1 MAIVLALIIPL
12 LTAFSFPLRSQAAPE
27 GPQVTRLFQAAPTAY
42 RVLVFSK
49 TAGFRHDAIG
59 VGTQAIRDLGS
70 ANGFTVDASEDA
82 TIFSDAG
89 LAPYSAVVWLLT
101 TGDALDD
108 NQQAAFERFIRAGK
122 GYIGVHSASD
132 TEYTWPWY
140 GDLVGAWFASHPAIQ
155 TANVEVADHDHPST
169 AHLADTWRREDE
181 WYNYR
186 TNPRATT
193 HVLATLDEGSYTGGS
208 MGADHPLVWCQRF
221 DGGRSWYTGMGHT
234 QASYADPAFRQ
245 HLLGGIE
252 WAAGA
257 KQGNCDASDP
267 ASFEKIVLDQNVN
280 DSLIEP
286 MDLDILPD
294 GRVIYVTRRGVV
306 KIWRPTSNNAVVAA
320 TVPVSTQFEDGL
332 SGIAQ
337 DPNFASN
344 GWVYL
349 YYMASDAQMA
359 RVSRFTLSGDTLALS
374 TEVKIIEWPVLRG
387 NGHTGGGM
395 AFDENGNLFVATG
408 DNNGATG
415 YVQPASLNTSA
426 NTNDLR
432 GKILRIKPG
441 AAGGYTVPAG
451 NMYAPGTA
459 KTRAEVY
466 AMGFRNPYRIAYDA
480 ERKRLYVGD
489 VGPDAGTDGAEGPR
503 GYDEF
508 IIVDGPGFHGW
519 PMCVADNKNYT
530 GYNCAAPVNSSPGN
544 TGLQN
549 LPAAK
554 PAWIWYHGGEAA
566 PFPEMGSGSRTALAG
581 AVYHYNPNN
590 PSTRKLPSYYDDTV
604 FLLEFS
610 RNWIREAKLDSAG
623 GLLKINPVA
632 QNISLNAPIAM
643 DIGPDGAIY
652 LLEYAGW
659 FNGSSNTR
667 LSRINYK
674 GSQSGQSP
682 LAEASSTPDSGK
694 APLVVQFSSAGSV
707 DPDGGALTYAW
718 DFDGNGTTDSTAA
731 NPSYTYTA
739 LGTYN
744 ARLTVTDPASLTAS
758 VTVPIV
764 VGNSRPVVNI
774 TIPPD
779 GGFFEW
785 GGSLPYQ
792 ITVSD
797 AEDGSTAAGTIDCS
811 RVVLQAAVGHD
822 VHAHPLQQV
831 SGCSGT
837 FAIPVSVHSDTE
849 NVFLILSASYV
860 DKGSPALTGSKN
872 LTLQPKRKQAEHFS
886 NQNGVQVLPAID
898 QAGGLSEVVGID
910 PGDWLE
916 FTPINFQNMTGVR
929 YRVASQAGGTIELRL
944 DSPTG
949 TLLSS
954 LTLPANQGHA
964 DVSAPLAA
972 SSGTHKIYIVFK
984 GSGANLFRLNWIDF
998 SGAGVSGSGPPPTAT
1013 PTFTPCNMVY
1023 NVAAGKPS
1031 SASSGTPGP
1040 AFDGNTASR
1049 WESAWSDPQWIQVDL
1064 GSVQS
1069 ICRVVLNW
1077 EGAYASTYQIQASV
1091 DGATWS
1097 TLKSVTGGDG
1107 GIDDHT
1113 GLAGSGRYLRMY
1125 GTARGTGYGYSLWEF
1140 EAYTGSS
1147 GPTPTPGT
1155 PTLTPTPS
1163 STATPTSGPGGC
1175 GTANVAQGKAAT
1187 TSSTENAGTPAS
1199 AAVDGSAT
1207 TRWSSAWSDPQ
1218 WLQIDLGSVQPVCRV
1233 NLSWEYAFGSAYQ
1246 IQVSNDGAAW
1256 TTLRSVTGG
1265 DGGTDDLTGLA
1276 GSGRYVRIYGTTR
1289 GTQYGYSLWEFQ
1301 VYVGTSGPTA
1311 TPPPTATSTPP
1322 PSATPTTCGT
1332 ANAAQGK
1339 AATTSST
1346 ENAGTPAS
1354 AAVDG
1359 NAGTRWSS
1367 AWSDPQW
1374 LQIDLGAPQTICRVN
1389 LSWEAAYGSA
1399 YQIQVSN
1406 DGAAW
1411 TTLRSVTGG
1420 DGGTD
1425 DLTGLS
1431 GSGRYVRIY
1440 GTTRATQWGYSLWEF
1455 QVFTR

>member
-1 MAIVLALIIPL
+1 
-12 LTAFSFPLRSQAAPE
+12 
-27 GPQVTRLFQAAPTAY
+27 
-42 RVLVFSK
+42 
-49 TAGFRHDAIG
+49 
-59 VGTQAIRDLGS
+59 
-70 ANGFTVDASEDA
+70 
-82 TIFSDAG
+82 
-89 LAPYSAVVWLLT
+89 
-101 TGDALDD
+101 
-108 NQQAAFERFIRAGK
+108 
-122 GYIGVHSASD
+122 
-132 TEYTWPWY
+132 
-140 GDLVGAWFASHPAIQ
+140 
-155 TANVEVADHDHPST
+155 
-169 AHLADTWRREDE
+169 
-181 WYNYR
+181 
-186 TNPRATT
+186 
-193 HVLATLDEGSYTGGS
+193 
-208 MGADHPLVWCQRF
+208 
-221 DGGRSWYTGMGHT
+221 MGHT
-234 QASYADPAFRQ
+234 QASYAEPAFRK

-257 KQGNCDASDP
+257 RPGNCDASDP
-267 ASFEKIVLDQNVN
+267 ASFEKVVLDQNVN

-320 TVPVSTQFEDGL
+320 TLPVSVQFEDGL
-332 SGIAQ
+332 AGIVQ
-337 DPNFASN
+337 DPGFASN

-349 YYMASDAQMA
+349 YYMASDVQMA
-359 RVSRFTLSGDTLALS
+359 RVARFTLSGDTIALAS
-374 TEVKIIEWPVLRG
+374 EVKIIEWPVLRG

-395 AFDENGNLFVATG
+395 AFDESGNLFVATG

-426 NTNDLR
+426 NSNDLR
-432 GKILRIKPG
+432 GKILRIKPL
-441 AAGGYTVPAG
+441 AAGGYSVPNG
-451 NMYAPGTA
+451 NMFAPGTA
-459 KTRAEVY
+459 KTQPEIY

-508 IIVDGPGFHGW
+508 NIVDSPGFHGW
-519 PMCVADNKNYT
+519 PMCVADNKSYT
-530 GYNCAAPVNSSPGN
+530 GYNCAAPVNTSPGN

-566 PFPEMGSGSRTALAG
+566 PFPEMGSGSRTAMAG
-581 AVYHYNPNN
+581 AIYHYNPNN

-632 QNISLNAPIAM
+632 QNITLNAPIAM

-674 GSQSGQSP
+674 GSQTGQAP
-682 LAEASSTPDSGK
+682 VVEASSTPDSGK
-694 APLVVQFSSAGSV
+694 APLVVQFSSAGSY

-718 DFDGNGTTDSTAA
+718 DFDGNGSIDSTAA
-731 NPSYTYTA
+731 NPTYTYAA

-764 VGNSRPVVNI
+764 VGNSRPVVSI

-792 ITVSD
+792 IAVSD
-797 AEDGSTAAGTIDCS
+797 AEDGSTGAGTIDCS

-837 FAIPVSVHSDTE
+837 FPIPPASHSDME
-849 NVFLILSASYV
+849 NVFLILSASYI

-872 LTLQPKRKQAEHFS
+872 LTLQPKRKQAEHYTS
-886 NQNGVQVLPAID
+886 QSGVQVLPSID

-916 FTPINFQNMTGVR
+916 FTPFNFQNMTGVR
-929 YRVASQAGGTIELRL
+929 YRVASLAGGTIELRL

-954 LTLPANQGHA
+954 LVLPPNQGHS
-964 DVSAPLAA
+964 DVSATLGAA
-972 SSGTHKIYIVFK
+972 SGTHKIYLVFK
-984 GSGANLFRLNWIDF
+984 GSGTNLFRLNWIDF
-998 SGAGVSGSGPPPTAT
+998 SGSGVSGSGPPPTAT
-1013 PTFTPCNMVY
+1013 PTFTPCNQVY
-1023 NVAAGKPS
+1023 NLAAGKP
-1031 SASSGTPGP
+1031 ATAASGTPNL
-1040 AFDGNTASR
+1040 AFDGNASTR

-1064 GSVQS
+1064 GSVQA
-1069 ICRVVLNW
+1069 ICRVALSW
-1077 EGAYASTYQIQASV
+1077 EAAYASTYQIQTSL
-1091 DGATWS
+1091 DGTTWT

-1107 GIDDHT
+1107 GIDDHPS
-1113 GLAGSGRYLRMY
+1113 LSGSGRYVRMY
-1125 GTARGTGYGYSLWEF
+1125 GTARGTVYGYSLWEF
-1140 EAYTGSS
+1140 EIFGGGTP
-1147 GPTPTPGT
+1147 PTPTPPTGSPTST
-1155 PTLTPTPS
+1155 PTASPTSTPTAS
-1163 STATPTSGPGGC
+1163 PTTNPGGC
-1175 GTANVAQGKAAT
+1175 GTANVALGKAAA
-1187 TSSTENAGTPAS
+1187 SSSNETAALTPNF
-1199 AAVDGSAT
+1199 AVDGNPG

-1218 WLQIDLGSVQPVCRV
+1218 WIQVDLGSVQAICRV
-1233 NLSWEYAFGSAYQ
+1233 ALSWEGAYGSAYQ
-1246 IQVSNDGAAW
+1246 IQSSLDGSAW
-1256 TTLRSVTGG
+1256 TTLKSVTGA
-1265 DGGTDDLTGLA
+1265 DGGSDDHPSLS
-1276 GSGRYVRIYGTTR
+1276 GSGRFVRVYGTTR
-1289 GTQYGYSLWEFQ
+1289 ATVYGYSLWEFQ
-1301 VYVGTSGPTA
+1301 VYVGASGPTP
-1311 TPPPTATSTPP
+1311 TPTLT
-1322 PSATPTTCGT
+1322 ATPTKTNTPTPSLTPSPAACGT
-1332 ANAAQGK
+1332 ANLALGK
-1339 AATTSST
+1339 PATTSSV

-1374 LQIDLGAPQTICRVN
+1374 IQVDLGSVQAICRVA

-1399 YQIQVSN
+1399 YQIQSSL
-1406 DGAAW
+1406 DGSAW
-1411 TTLRSVTGG
+1411 TTLKAVTGG
-1420 DGGTD
+1420 DGGSD
-1425 DLTGLS
+1425 DHPNLS

-1455 QVFTR
+1455 QIYVK